1 MKRLVLGTIVS
12 TIFIYFSFQGVELDK
27 ALRGIKDT
35 NYIFLIPAIALF
47 LIPPL
52 LKSLRWGIILSPI
65 ESVSLK
71 RLIPIICV
79 GQMAVVM
86 IPMRLGELMRP
97 YLLSSERE
105 ISLSSSIATIF
116 VERIFDL
123 LTVLSISFLVVFCTG
138 DSVWFARAGYSLLV
152 IIVVLIL
159 FVLLSHFRTE
169 TMLKLFN
176 PLLNKLP
183 GRFHVKIESLVHAF
197 VTGFKIISSP
207 KKLIYTLI
215 LSFLIWGCFGL
226 GIFMLLR
233 FCNFQLSPIVAFV
246 ILISTVIGVSLPTA
260 PGMVGNFHYATIVA
274 LALFG
279 ISKSEALSFSILY
292 HLTAIGKHILLGLI
306 FLPSVQISFKD
317 MLKRYGLEKKR
328 A

>member
-123 LTVLSISFLVVFCTG
+123 LTVLSISFLVVFCN
-138 DSVWFARAGYSLLV
+138 LV
-152 IIVVLIL
+152 
-159 FVLLSHFRTE
+159 
-169 TMLKLFN
+169 
-176 PLLNKLP
+176 
-183 GRFHVKIESLVHAF
+183 
-197 VTGFKIISSP
+197 
-207 KKLIYTLI
+207 
-215 LSFLIWGCFGL
+215 FGA
-226 GIFMLLR
+226 IF
-233 FCNFQLSPIVAFV
+233 
-246 ILISTVIGVSLPTA
+246 
-260 PGMVGNFHYATIVA
+260 
-274 LALFG
+274 
-279 ISKSEALSFSILY
+279 
-292 HLTAIGKHILLGLI
+292 
-306 FLPSVQISFKD
+306 
-317 MLKRYGLEKKR
+317 
-328 A
+328 